1 MLSRRLPAAFLPVLV
16 VLVVFVLGAA
26 SAGAQASS
34 SLNAPHSPG
43 SVPTLVLAGLGKGT
57 VPLDGLWQFHLGD
70 DSAWAAQD
78 WDDSNWEQLTAD
90 QGWGAQGH
98 DSYQGYAWYRR
109 HIRVVTAAGETPDFA
124 LLVPM
129 VEDAYDLYWNG
140 VLVGS
145 YGRMPPHPVWYYHP
159 PPYTFGLGPMRDGVL
174 AVRVWKAPL
183 SSFDA
188 GTLGG
193 FEEVPILGSPR
204 DIAAAKAV
212 GDYAWMR
219 SHQLAFA
226 VLFLYVL
233 VVVLGFVGWL
243 RDRSQWVLFWMA
255 AYCVSP
261 IFTTFLGGMRL
272 PISYPIAIG
281 SEQPMFALLDIS
293 LWFLV
298 ITLLQLGDRRRL
310 IHWIQIAA
318 FVDMAASILDA
329 FVTLPLT
336 NQSLQ
341 TQAQI
346 ADGILT
352 GIVTIV
358 EIIPLILLAAALR
371 GRKRFD
377 SERWAVAIF
386 ACIAQ
391 GIEALQTTAE
401 QGERFTHWTWGNRIG
416 DPMFTV
422 LGNAVTLVTASRILL
437 LLSLI
442 YAVYRNSVETRRR
455 QGAIE
460 QEFKNARELQQ
471 VLVPEEFPAVPGFAI
486 TTAYRPAAEVGGDF
500 FQIIP
505 LEGGP
510 LETGPHEDGSTLL
523 ILGDVSGKG
532 LRAAMAVSLI
542 VGATRMIAE
551 YTSNPA
557 EILAGLNRRLHGR
570 LSGGFA
576 TAIAMRLDRNGNCT
590 LATAGHPAPF
600 LNQRGLELPG
610 ALPLGIAPYADYEEY
625 CFKLQVGDHFALYT
639 DGLLEARNASGELYG
654 FERLEKLFATR
665 PDATQATEAAIRFGQ
680 DDDIT
685 VLTLTRLAHLE
696 ESSASH
702 SAPRLAPV

>member
-1 MLSRRLPAAFLPVLV
+1 MLSRLRPLVPLQVSIVLLAV
-16 VLVVFVLGAA
+16 ALGLAP
-26 SAGAQASS
+26 SEAQALVSS
-34 SLNAPHSPG
+34 QESHLTNP
-43 SVPTLVLAGLGKGT
+43 VPTLVLNGLGKGT
-57 VPLDGLWQFHLGD
+57 VPLEGLWQFHLGD
-70 DSAWAAQD
+70 DPSWAAED
-78 WDDSNWEQLTAD
+78 WNDSNWEQLTAD

-98 DSYQGYAWYRR
+98 DSYAGYAWYRR
-109 HIRVVTAAGETPDFA
+109 HIRVVSLAGSTPDFA
-124 LLVPM
+124 ILLPR

-140 VLVGS
+140 VQVGS
-145 YGRMPPHPVWYYHP
+145 FGGMPPHPVWYYHP
-159 PPYTFGLGPMRDGVL
+159 PPHTFGLGPMREGVL
-174 AVRVWKAPL
+174 AIRVWKAPL

-193 FEEVPILGSPR
+193 FESVPILGSPK

-255 AYCVSP
+255 AYCFSP
-261 IFTTFLGGMRL
+261 VFTTLLGGMRL

-293 LWFLV
+293 LWFLL
-298 ITLLQLGDRRRL
+298 ITLLQLGDREKL
-310 IHWIQIAA
+310 IRWVRIAA
-318 FVDMAASILDA
+318 IADMVSSVLDGFVN
-329 FVTLPLT
+329 LPLT
-336 NQSLQ
+336 NPHLQ
-341 TQAQI
+341 EQAQI

-352 GIVTIV
+352 GIVTVV
-358 EIIPLILLAAALR
+358 EVIPMILLVFALT
-371 GRKRFD
+371 GRKQLD
-377 SERWAVAIF
+377 SERWVVAIF
-386 ACIAQ
+386 ASFAQ

-422 LGNAVTLVTASRILL
+422 LGNAVTLETAARILL

-442 YAVYRNSVETRRR
+442 YAIYRNSVETRRK

-471 VLVPEEFPAVPGFAI
+471 VLVPEELPPMPGFAI
-486 TTAYRPAAEVGGDF
+486 TSAYRPAAQVGGDF

-505 LEGGP
+505 LS
-510 LETGPHEDGSTLL
+510 DGATLL

-557 EILAGLNRRLHGR
+557 EILSGLNRRLYNR
-570 LSGGFA
+570 MSGGFA
-576 TAIAMRLDRNGNCT
+576 TAIAMRLDANGNCT
-590 LATAGHPAPF
+590 LAAAGHPSPY
-600 LNQRGLELPG
+600 LNQSELQLTG
-610 ALPLGIAPYADYEEY
+610 ALPLGLNAATVYEEY

-639 DGLLEARNASGELYG
+639 DGLLEARNHAGELYG
-654 FERLEKLFATR
+654 FERLEKLFASR
-665 PDATQATEAAIRFGQ
+665 PNATQATEAAVNFGQ

-685 VLTLTRLAHLE
+685 VLTLTRLAKAE

-702 SAPRLAPV
+702 SAPKLAPV

>member
-1 MLSRRLPAAFLPVLV
+1 MLSQRLPAASLPVFFAL
-16 VLVVFVLGAA
+16 LGFVLGTAR
-26 SAGAQASS
+26 AGAQASLPPAS
-34 SLNAPHSPG
+34 VLPNNP
-43 SVPTLVLAGLGKGT
+43 VPTLVLTGLGKGT

-70 DSAWAAQD
+70 DPAWATQNF
-78 WDDSNWEQLTAD
+78 DDSNWEQLTAD

-109 HIRVVTAAGETPDFA
+109 HIRVVTESGATPEFA
-124 LLVPM
+124 LLVPK

-140 VLVGS
+140 VLVGT

-159 PPYTFGLGPMRDGVL
+159 PPHTFGLGPMRDGVL
-174 AVRVWKAPL
+174 AIRVWKAPL

-204 DIAAAKAV
+204 DIGASKAV
-212 GDYAWMR
+212 SDYAWMR

-255 AYCVSP
+255 AYCFSP
-261 IFTTFLGGMRL
+261 IFTTLLGGMRL
-272 PISYPIAIG
+272 PISYPVAIG
-281 SEQPMFALLDIS
+281 SEQPMFALLDIA

-298 ITLLQLGDRRRL
+298 ITLLQLGDRSKL
-310 IHWIQIAA
+310 IRWVRIAA
-318 FVDMAASILDA
+318 LVDMVASVLDG
-329 FVTLPLT
+329 FVTLPLS

-341 TQAQI
+341 FQAQI

-352 GIVTIV
+352 AIVTVV
-358 EIIPLILLAAALR
+358 EVIPLILLASALV
-371 GRKRFD
+371 GRKRLD
-377 SERWAVAIF
+377 SERWVVAIF
-386 ACIAQ
+386 ACFAQ
-391 GIEALQTTAE
+391 SIEALQTTAE
-401 QGERFTHWTWGNRIG
+401 QGERFTHWTWGNHLG

-422 LGNAVTLVTASRILL
+422 LGNAVTLETAARILL
-437 LLSLI
+437 LLSLV
-442 YAVYRNSVETRRR
+442 YAIYRNSVETRRR

-471 VLVPEEFPAVPGFAI
+471 VLVPEELPPLPGFAI
-486 TTAYRPAAEVGGDF
+486 TSAYRPAAEVGGDF

-505 LEGGP
+505 NA
-510 LETGPHEDGSTLL
+510 DGSTLL

-551 YTSNPA
+551 YTSSPA
-557 EILAGLNRRLHGR
+557 EILAGLNRRLFNR
-570 LSGGFA
+570 MSGGFA
-576 TAIAMRLDRNGNCT
+576 TAIAMRLDPNGNCT

-600 LNQRGLELPG
+600 LNQRGLDLPG
-610 ALPLGIAPYADYEEY
+610 ALPLGLAPVAVYEEY

-639 DGLLEARNASGELYG
+639 DGLLEARSHSGELYG

-665 PDATQATEAAIRFGQ
+665 PSATQATEAAVAFGQ

-685 VLTLTRLAHLE
+685 VLTLTRLAKAE

-702 SAPRLAPV
+702 SAPKLVPV

>member
-1 MLSRRLPAAFLPVLV
+1 MLFWRSP
-16 VLVVFVLGAA
+16 VVFLQVFVAMPAIVLG
-26 SAGAQASS
+26 SMRTLAQASPAS
-34 SLNAPHSPG
+34 DASRMRNP
-43 SVPTLVLAGLGKGT
+43 VPTLVLDGLGKGT
-57 VPLDGLWQFHLGD
+57 VPLEGVWQFHVGD
-70 DSAWAAQD
+70 DPAWAAKS

-98 DSYQGYAWYRR
+98 DSYTGYAWYRR
-109 HIRVVTAAGETPDFA
+109 HIRVVSSGGSTPDFA
-124 LLVPM
+124 LLLPR

-140 VLVGS
+140 ALVGS

-159 PPYTFGLGPMRDGVL
+159 PPHTFGLGRIRDGVL
-174 AVRVWKAPL
+174 AIRVWKAPL

-193 FEEVPILGSPR
+193 FEAVPLLGSPK

-226 VLFLYVL
+226 VLFLYIL

-255 AYCVSP
+255 AYCFSP
-261 IFTTFLGGMRL
+261 IFTTLLGGMRL

-281 SEQPMFALLDIS
+281 GEQPMFALFDIA

-298 ITLLQLGDRRRL
+298 ITLLQLGDRKKL
-310 IHWIQIAA
+310 IQWVRIAA
-318 FVDMAASILDA
+318 LADALASILDG
-329 FVTLPLT
+329 FVTLPLS
-336 NQSLQ
+336 NPHLQ
-341 TQAQI
+341 VQAQI
-346 ADGILT
+346 ADGALTAVVTVVEVIPMVLLVFALT
-352 GIVTIV
+352 G
-358 EIIPLILLAAALR
+358 
-371 GRKRFD
+371 GKRLD
-377 SERWAVAIF
+377 SERWVVAIF
-386 ACIAQ
+386 ASLAE
-391 GIEALQTTAE
+391 GIEALHTTAE
-401 QGERFTHWTWGNRIG
+401 QGERFTHWSWGDRLGN
-416 DPMFTV
+416 PMFTV
-422 LGNAVTLVTASRILL
+422 LGNAVTPETAARILL

-442 YAVYRNSVETRRR
+442 YAIYRNSVETRRK

-471 VLVPEEFPAVPGFAI
+471 VLVPEELPPLPGFAI
-486 TTAYRPAAEVGGDF
+486 TSAYRPAAQVGGDF

-505 LEGGP
+505 LS
-510 LETGPHEDGSTLL
+510 DGATLL

-542 VGATRMIAE
+542 VGATRMVAE

-557 EILAGLNRRLHGR
+557 EILAGLNRRLYNR
-570 LSGGFA
+570 MSGGFA
-576 TAIAMRLDRNGNCT
+576 TAIAMRLDANGSCT
-590 LATAGHPAPF
+590 LSTAGHPAPF
-600 LNQRGLELPG
+600 LNQRELQLNG
-610 ALPLGIAPYADYEEY
+610 ALPLGLDATTVYEEY
-625 CFKLQVGDHFALYT
+625 CFKLHVGDHFALYT
-639 DGLLEARNASGELYG
+639 DGLLEARNHLGELYG

-665 PDATQATEAAIRFGQ
+665 PNATQATEAAVRFGQ

-685 VLTLTRLAHLE
+685 VLTLMRLAKAE

-702 SAPRLAPV
+702 SAPKLAPA

>member
-1 MLSRRLPAAFLPVLV
+1 MLSRRLPAVFLPIVLA
-16 VLVVFVLGAA
+16 LVGFVLGSAR
-26 SAGAQASS
+26 AGAQASS
-34 SLNAPHSPG
+34 SLNAPHTLS
-43 SVPTLVLAGLGKGT
+43 SVPTLVLNGLGKGT
-57 VPLDGLWQFHLGD
+57 VPLDGIWQFHLGD
-70 DSAWAAQD
+70 DPAWAAQD
-78 WDDSNWEQLTAD
+78 WDDANWEQLTAD

-109 HIRVVTAAGETPDFA
+109 HIRVVTESGASPDFA
-124 LLVPM
+124 LLVPRI
-129 VEDAYDLYWNG
+129 EDAYDLYWNG

-145 YGRMPPHPVWYYHP
+145 YGQMPPHPVWYYHP

-243 RDRSQWVLFWMA
+243 RDRSQSVLFWMA
-255 AYCVSP
+255 AYCFSP
-261 IFTTFLGGMRL
+261 IFTTLLGGMRL

-298 ITLLQLGDRRRL
+298 ITLLQLGDRRKL
-310 IHWIQIAA
+310 IHWIRIAA
-318 FVDMAASILDA
+318 VVDAAASVLDA
-329 FVTLPLT
+329 FVTLPLD

-341 TQAQI
+341 SKAQI

-352 GIVTIV
+352 AIVTVV
-358 EIIPLILLAAALR
+358 EIIPLILLAAALV
-371 GRKRFD
+371 GRKRLD

-416 DPMFTV
+416 DSMFTV
-422 LGNAVTLVTASRILL
+422 LGNAVTLVTAARILL

-471 VLVPEEFPAVPGFAI
+471 VLVPEEFPALPGFAI

-505 LEGGP
+505 LECGP
-510 LETGPHEDGSTLL
+510 RSDGSTLL

-570 LSGGFA
+570 MSGGFA

-600 LNQRGLELPG
+600 LNQRGLDLPG
-610 ALPLGIAPYADYEEY
+610 SLPLGITPFADYEEH

-639 DGLLEARNASGELYG
+639 DGLLEARNSDGELYG

-665 PDATQATEAAIRFGQ
+665 PNATQATEAAVSFGQ

-685 VLTLTRLAHLE
+685 VLTLTRLAKLE

>member
-1 MLSRRLPAAFLPVLV
+1 MLFWRLPAVPLQ
-16 VLVVFVLGAA
+16 VFVALPAIVLGSPRALAEA
-26 SAGAQASS
+26 SPSSDASQRRYPVS
-34 SLNAPHSPG
+34 
-43 SVPTLVLAGLGKGT
+43 TLVLDGLGRGT

-70 DSAWAAQD
+70 DPAWASQN

-98 DSYQGYAWYRR
+98 DSYQGYAWFRR
-109 HIRVVTAAGETPDFA
+109 HIRVVSESGASPQFA
-124 LLVPM
+124 ILLPR

-140 VLVGS
+140 VQVGS
-145 YGRMPPHPVWYYHP
+145 FGRMPPHPVWYYHP
-159 PPYTFGLGPMRDGVL
+159 PPHTFGLGPIRDGVL
-174 AVRVWKAPL
+174 AIRVWKAPL

-193 FEEVPILGSPR
+193 FEAVPLLGSPK

-212 GDYAWMR
+212 GDYGWMR

-255 AYCVSP
+255 AYCFSP
-261 IFTTFLGGMRL
+261 IFTTLLGGMRL
-272 PISYPIAIG
+272 PISYPVAIG
-281 SEQPMFALLDIS
+281 SEQPMFALLDIA

-298 ITLLQLGDRRRL
+298 ITLLQLGDRKKL
-310 IHWIQIAA
+310 IRWVRIAA
-318 FVDMAASILDA
+318 AADALASILDA
-329 FVTLPLT
+329 FVTLPLS
-336 NQSLQ
+336 NPHLQ
-341 TQAQI
+341 VKAQI
-346 ADGILT
+346 ADGVLT
-352 GIVTIV
+352 AVVTVV
-358 EIIPLILLAAALR
+358 EVIPLILLGTALA
-371 GRKRFD
+371 GRKRLD
-377 SERWAVAIF
+377 SERWVVAIF
-386 ACIAQ
+386 ASLAQ

-416 DPMFTV
+416 DPMFTI
-422 LGNAVTLVTASRILL
+422 LGNAVTLETAARILL
-437 LLSLI
+437 LLALI
-442 YAVYRNSVETRRR
+442 YAIYRNSVETRRK

-471 VLVPEEFPAVPGFAI
+471 VLVPEELPPLPGFAI
-486 TTAYRPAAEVGGDF
+486 TSAYRPAAEVGGDF

-505 LEGGP
+505 LSEGA
-510 LETGPHEDGSTLL
+510 TLL

-557 EILAGLNRRLHGR
+557 EILSGLNRRLSNR
-570 LSGGFA
+570 MSGGFA
-576 TAIAMRLDRNGNCT
+576 TAIAMRLDANGSCT
-590 LATAGHPAPF
+590 LAAAGHPAPY
-600 LNQRGLELPG
+600 LNQSELELTG
-610 ALPLGIAPYADYEEY
+610 ALPLGVSAATVYEEY

-639 DGLLEARNASGELYG
+639 DGLLEARNHAGELYG

-665 PDATQATEAAIRFGQ
+665 PNATQATEAAVRFGQ

-685 VLTLTRLAHLE
+685 VLTLTRLAKAE

-702 SAPRLAPV
+702 SAPKLAPV